1 MASNIAIT
9 GKNNSDIS
17 YISGGFWDK
26 VTDFID
32 EPVVQCD
39 IPAVKITSLVYVHN
53 DDCK

>member
-1 MASNIAIT
+1 MASKFAIT

-17 YISGGFWDK
+17 YMSGGFWDK

-39 IPAVKITSLVYVHN
+39 VPAVKNTSLVDV
-53 DDCK
+53 DSEDCK